1 MSSFPADVFSFRG
14 SSGGLPENMVHQTIN
29 TSIINADRA
38 SSSISHINYYPF
50 MSFTS
55 LSLSK
60 SLIVLLLLAGC
71 STTPVER
78 PATPGTVPGALPTPS
93 TAPPSATSQGPASP
107 AAPGASAALPATV
120 SPSVAG
126 GNTLRQS
133 TYAALPG
140 WNKDDLRDAWPAF
153 RASCE
158 VLIRRVEWKD
168 VCMLSQ
174 DIVATDAAAVRRF
187 FELQLVPYQVF
198 NVDGTSQGLVTG
210 YYEPLLHGSR
220 KRTEIYQT
228 PLHRAPP
235 DLLNVELATVYP
247 ELKTMRLRGRM
258 SANKILPYWTRA
270 ELAKNGTL
278 SGKELLW
285 VDDPIDAFFL
295 QVQGS
300 GRVQLADSKE
310 TVRVSYADQNGHPY
324 KSIGRYL
331 VDRGELTLEQAS
343 AQSIKAWYAANPAR
357 RQELLNA
364 NPSYVFFREEK
375 LLDPSIGPKG
385 SLGVPL
391 TAQRSI
397 AIDTQYVPLGI
408 PVFLS
413 TTQPNTDV
421 ALQRLM
427 MAQDTGGAIRNAVRA
442 DFFWGFGHAA
452 GELAGKMKQR
462 GMMWVL
468 LPKSAAITSPQR

>member
-1 MSSFPADVFSFRG
+1 MLFNFFSSP
-14 SSGGLPENMVHQTIN
+14 
-29 TSIINADRA
+29 
-38 SSSISHINYYPF
+38 
-50 MSFTS
+50 TS
-55 LSLSK
+55 LLPT
-60 SLIVLLLLAGC
+60 SLIMLSLLVGC
-71 STTPVER
+71 STTSVER
-78 PATPGTVPGALPTPS
+78 PATSGPGSATPTPGVAVAPGTMPQSSTSSAATPPT
-93 TAPPSATSQGPASP
+93 SP
-107 AAPGASAALPATV
+107 AAGSTTV
-120 SPSVAG
+120 SPAVVG

-133 TYAALPG
+133 TYAAIPG

-153 RASCE
+153 KASCD
-158 VLIRRVEWKD
+158 VLVRRVEWRD
-168 VCMLSQ
+168 TCLLAQ
-174 DIVATDAAAVRRF
+174 DMVATDTLTVRKF
-187 FELQLVPYQVF
+187 FETQLVPHQVL

-210 YYEPLLHGSR
+210 YYEPLLRGSR
-220 KRTEIYQT
+220 KRSEIYQT
-228 PLHRAPP
+228 PLHRPPP

-270 ELAKNGTL
+270 ELTQNGIL
-278 SGKELLW
+278 AGKELLW

-310 TVRVSYADQNGHPY
+310 TVRVSYAEQNGHPY

-343 AQSIKAWYAANPAR
+343 AQSIKAWYAANPVR

-375 LLDPSIGPKG
+375 LSDPNIGPKG

-391 TAQRSI
+391 TPHRSI
-397 AIDTQYVPLGI
+397 AVDPQYVPLGA

-413 TTQPNTDV
+413 TTQPNTDT

-442 DFFWGFGHAA
+442 DFFWGFGPAA
-452 GELAGKMKQR
+452 GEQAGKMKQR

-468 LPKSAAITSPQR
+468 LPKSSAIAFPQR